1 VTITNMNAKSATISV
16 YNTARSGIVVS
27 ETVLVAYESPPSTD
41 AARKACLQMSDVGKP
56 ELTGT
61 YGLAA
66 LTGQHAL
73 VLGPGRQVTI
83 YNGAPKATDGGT
95 VQLVVKTEALF

>member
-1 VTITNMNAKSATISV
+1 V
-16 YNTARSGIVVS
+16 
-27 ETVLVAYESPPSTD
+27 
-41 AARKACLQMSDVGKP
+41 SDVGKP